1 MARRNQVTYSSHPNR
16 ATRAVH
22 RQGDRQFRT
31 YDTSYIRPKQSI
43 IPGII
48 AGVLA
53 LCLVGGAAYWVTN
66 MFGFLKPAV
75 LLEQGQ
81 SASVEIP
88 EGSDARSIASILY
101 QAGLIESEQ
110 AFSNRVNQLG
120 VASQLKPGTYE
131 LEGGSS
137 LDAIIK
143 QLEAGPGM
151 LNALTIPEGST
162 RWGIAQAVDEATD
175 GRISADD
182 FLAATADASVYA
194 DDYYFLSG
202 VGSNN
207 LEGFLFPKTYDITA
221 DATAES
227 VTRLMLDQFETEI
240 AGMTYSDLV
249 ADYSWY
255 DIVKLASVVE
265 KEAPDD
271 ELIRKQVAAV
281 FINRL
286 NSEELG
292 YRLQSDATTA
302 YEVGHDPT
310 PEDLQAEGE
319 YNTYLNAGLP
329 PTPICNPGLGCIE
342 AACNPDPDS
351 IDVLYYFYFEPDEN
365 GNMQYTFSETYEDHQ
380 QAYGGDGSGE

>member
-1 MARRNQVTYSSHPNR
+1 MAFRRNQVTYSSHPNR
-16 ATRAVH
+16 ATRAAH

-43 IPGII
+43 VPGII

-81 SASVEIP
+81 TATVEIP
-88 EGSDARSIASILY
+88 EGSGASAIATLLY
-101 QAGLIESEQ
+101 QAGLIEDER

-131 LEGGSS
+131 FEGGSS
-137 LDAIIK
+137 LDTIIK

-162 RWGIAQAVDEATD
+162 RWGIAQAVEEVTD

-194 DDYYFLSG
+194 EDYGFLASA
-202 VGSNN
+202 GSNS
-207 LEGFLFPKTYDITA
+207 LEGYLFPKTYDIMA

-227 VTRLMLDQFETEI
+227 VTRLMLDQFKAEI
-240 AGMTYSDLV
+240 ADMSYSDLV

-255 DIVKLASVVE
+255 DIVKLASIIE

-271 ELIRKQVAAV
+271 ELIRQQVSAV
-281 FINRL
+281 FVNRL
-286 NSEELG
+286 NSEEMG
-292 YRLQSDATTA
+292 YKLQSDATTA

-310 PEDLQAEGE
+310 PEDLQTEGD

-329 PTPICNPGLGCIE
+329 PTPICNPGLGCLE

-351 IDVLYYFYFEPDEN
+351 IGVLYYFYFEPDEN
-365 GNMQYTFSETYEDHQ
+365 GEMRYTFSETYEEHQ
-380 QAYGGDGSGE
+380 QAYGGSGE